1 MSTQDP
7 VAFVRSQKLA
17 AGGEGYALN
26 RQFNAFEAGED
37 EASAFMNSRN
47 IVSFVSGV
55 AGQARRDVLNAT
67 LFAQLAADHDFP
79 RMEQPEQWL
88 NRYRDVLNNI
98 GWNLE
103 AGEQRE
109 FTSAVNEFD
118 MNKALLKIMGSALL
132 GPVSQLAIIT
142 ATLDALKELG
152 EESSDIKVFERRLQ
166 ELDTTSFQ
174 LGLAS
179 EENEAVSLTL
189 STFTVKTTQGSRKIL
204 FFKGGKDEVSLKY
217 NLIQGTLND
226 EVYGEVRQDIIEML
240 GNRAKKSIKGIKLAL
255 A

>member
-1 MSTQDP
+1 MPNHDP
-7 VAFVRSQKLA
+7 IAFVRSQKLA
-17 AGGEGYALN
+17 PGGEAYAHN
-26 RQFNAFEAGED
+26 HHFNAFEAGED

-67 LFAQLAADHDFP
+67 LFAQLAADNDFP
-79 RMEQPEQWL
+79 RMEQPEHWL
-88 NRYRDVLNNI
+88 NRYRDVLNNV

-103 AGEQRE
+103 AGESRE
-109 FTSAVNEFD
+109 YTSEVNEFD

-142 ATLDALKELG
+142 ATLDALRELG
-152 EESSDIKVFERRLQ
+152 EDGSDIKVFERRLQ

-226 EVYGEVRQDIIEML
+226 EIYGELRQDIVEML
-240 GNRAKKSIKGIKLAL
+240 GDRAKKSIKGIKLASV
-255 A
+255 

>member
-1 MSTQDP
+1 MSNHDP
-7 VAFVRSQKLA
+7 VAFVRAQKLA
-17 AGGEGYALN
+17 QAGEAYSFN
-26 RQFNAFEAGED
+26 RHFNAFEAGDD

-88 NRYRDVLNNI
+88 NRYRDVLNNV

-103 AGEQRE
+103 AGESRE
-109 FTSAVNEFD
+109 YTSTVNEFD

-152 EESSDIKVFERRLQ
+152 EEANDIKVFERRLQ

-189 STFTVKTTQGSRKIL
+189 STFTVETVQGTRKIL
-204 FFKGGKDEVSLKY
+204 FFRGGRDEVKLSY
-217 NLIQGTLND
+217 HLIQGTLND
-226 EVYGEVRQDIIEML
+226 EIYGEVRQDIVEML
-240 GNRAKKSIKGIKLAL
+240 GDRARNSVTGIKLAS